1 LPIEL
6 FGPLTLFG
14 ALAAAGAL
22 VVGLV
27 WLVRPSS
34 GLPWSLPFCLGL
46 LALDSV
52 PWMYVFAQGD
62 ELRVTPRPLA
72 SGAVLVAGV
81 ALLVVALVVRHR
93 GRRRSRTVRLA
104 GRDERG

>member
-1 LPIEL
+1 MPIEL

-22 VVGLV
+22 VAGLV

-46 LALDSV
+46 VALDSV
-52 PWMYVFAQGD
+52 PWMYVFVQGD
-62 ELRVTPRPLA
+62 EDRVAPRPLA
-72 SGAVLVAGV
+72 SAAVVLAGV
-81 ALLVVALVVRHR
+81 GLLAVAVAVRRR
-93 GRRRSRTVRLA
+93 GRISR
-104 GRDERG
+104 GR